1 MQPKDQ
7 ILDVYGSFAQ
17 ESGGWIAI
25 GDLIQLLAVLD
36 VDALSV
42 RSAAS
47 RMKRRGLLVADKREG
62 VAGYGISSQAGEIL
76 HDGRARIFGGEAEL
90 SKSEVG
96 QTVAGGV
103 LAGRA
108 GAEANQSGWI
118 VVLFSVPE
126 TERQKRYL
134 IRSRLERLGFGQG
147 PASSWFAPAGV
158 LAETERMLVRQGLSE
173 YVTIWRGE
181 LAGFASIADLVASS
195 WDLGEIGDRYRGY
208 LRIYEPLEQEWTRSN
223 GQDSE
228 AFAVYIR
235 QNALWRELPYLDP
248 GLPPSV
254 TPPHW
259 PGREAR
265 TLFGR
270 FENLLRPQAARF
282 FHSIAG

>member
-7 ILDVYGSFAQ
+7 ILDVYGSFTQ
-17 ESGGWIAI
+17 EIGGWIAI

-36 VDALSV
+36 VDAQSV

-47 RMKRRGLLVADKREG
+47 RMKRRGLLVADKRDG
-62 VAGYGISSQAGEIL
+62 VAGYGLSSQAGEIL
-76 HDGRARIFGGEAEL
+76 HHGRARIFGGEAE
-90 SKSEVG
+90 
-96 QTVAGGV
+96 T
-103 LAGRA
+103 GRA
-108 GAEANQSGWI
+108 DQSDWI

-126 TERQKRYL
+126 TQRQKRYL

-181 LAGFASIADLVASS
+181 LVGFAPIGDLVASS
-195 WDLGEIGDRYRGY
+195 WDLDGIGDRYREY
-208 LRIYEPLEQEWTRSN
+208 LRTYEPLEQEWIRSK

-259 PGREAR
+259 PGLEAR
-265 TLFGR
+265 ALFGR